1 MAKQKDVLCY
11 LRRCDQYY
19 FGGFGGGASWG
30 ETFENN
36 TKVRGHVIYNVSVL
50 QHGGSETGLG
60 SRIKYIETG
69 FSQFGLFV
77 RHTLT
82 TDSDTDT

>member
-36 TKVRGHVIYNVSVL
+36 SKVRGHVTMLVICITGAQRRGLDQELNTLRPAFHNLVCLLDTHYIYNHR
-50 QHGGSETGLG
+50 Q
-60 SRIKYIETG
+60 
-69 FSQFGLFV
+69 
-77 RHTLT
+77 
-82 TDSDTDT
+82 